1 MPKKKNKRD
10 DDDDEDYDDPDYD
23 DEDDEDK
30 KIVFILKN
38 DNNNKK
44 KIIKKPDKKYAKIL
58 EKFFDE
64 EIEYFNK
71 LDTDSKNKIIESQ
84 KSIDA
89 ENIFNINEPFRFKFL
104 LMNTTPTNKFILT
117 NKYEQLCK
125 MSPYSGEYV
134 KLHNWINV
142 ASKLPLGKYK
152 KLEIDY
158 NNSNE
163 EISKYLINMR
173 EKLDDEV
180 YGHTDAKSQIIR
192 ILSQWISFPS
202 AKGYII
208 GIHGSMGIGKTKL
221 IKEGISK
228 VLNFPFSFISLGGI
242 SDASYLTGHLYTYE
256 GSKYGKIVECLIK
269 TQVMNPIIFFDELD
283 KVSDTKSGEEI
294 INTLIHLTDST
305 QNEKFTDKYMEEIDL
320 DMSKSLIF
328 FSYNDENLIN
338 PILRDR
344 MITIKVKGYN
354 TEDKIKIAR
363 DYLIKDILKEYNI
376 KNDEIVFTD
385 DVIKFIIENTN
396 EEEGVRNLQR
406 NLNNIISH
414 INMFKYIPDKN
425 VKIDKIVSIDFCEKY
440 CKKTCDNNYA
450 KHSMYL

>member
-10 DDDDEDYDDPDYD
+10 DDDDDEDYE
-23 DEDDEDK
+23 EDDEEEEENDK

-38 DNNNKK
+38 NKK
-44 KIIKKPDKKYAKIL
+44 KLIKKPDKKYAKIL
-58 EKFFDE
+58 EKYYDE

-71 LDTDSKNKIIESQ
+71 LDKDSKNKIIESQ
-84 KSIDA
+84 KSINA
-89 ENIFNINEPFRFKFL
+89 ENVFNINEPFRFKFL
-104 LMNTTPTNKFILT
+104 LMNTTLTNKFILI

-134 KLHNWINV
+134 KLYNWINI

-152 KLEIDY
+152 KLDINY

-163 EISKYLINMR
+163 EISKYLINIR
-173 EKLDDEV
+173 KKLDEEI

-208 GIHGSMGIGKTKL
+208 GIHGAMGIGKTKL

-242 SDASYLTGHLYTYE
+242 SDSSYLTGHLYTYE
-256 GSKYGKIVECLIK
+256 GSKYGKIVECLLK

-305 QNEKFTDKYMEEIDL
+305 QNEKFNDKYFEELELDL
-320 DMSKSLIF
+320 SKSIF
-328 FSYNDENLIN
+328 FFTFNDVNKIN
-338 PILRDR
+338 PILKDR

-354 TEDKIKIAR
+354 VEDKIKIAK

-376 KNDEIVFTD
+376 KNDEIIFTD
-385 DVIKFIIENTN
+385 EVIKFIIENTN

-414 INMFKYIPDKN
+414 INMFKYIPDNN
-425 VKIDKIVSIDFCEKY
+425 VKIDKIISIEFCEKY
-440 CKKTCDNNYA
+440 CKKTCDNNYI

>member
-376 KNDEIVFTD
+376 KNDEIIFTD